1 MRTISY
7 GLAHV
12 YWARI
17 LLTALLVGAFLTV
30 ALAPALSM
38 SSVAHHSWLFDLL
51 RALQPSHASSHLL
64 VAGGPPPPI
73 PCGGG
78 VATHC

>member
-1 MRTISY
+1 VRTIPS

-17 LLTALLVGAFLTV
+17 LLIALLVGVFVAA
-30 ALAPALSM
+30 ALAPALNM
-38 SSVAHHSWLFDLL
+38 SSVAHHHWLFDLL
-51 RALQPSHASSHLL
+51 RALQPSRASSHLL
-64 VAGGPPPPI
+64 VAGGPPPPS